1 MNCQATYYEALGA
14 ATLCERRRSPAA
26 RRSGRSVLGRN
37 VAGDIVP
44 ISYEDDMHELLAARE
59 GLGWRTACEWCGL
72 EVPDESKVARALRG
86 QLRDL

>member
-1 MNCQATYYEALGA
+1 MSVREVRQLAVAVALCWGD
-14 ATLCERRRSPAA
+14 TLPGS
-26 RRSGRSVLGRN
+26 
-37 VAGDIVP
+37 IVP
-44 ISYEDDMHELLAARE
+44 VSYEDDMHELLAARE